1 MWQTHDRYVYNQEK
15 NVTSF
20 YLQLIWL
27 IFWGPLKIFLIDHIV
42 VIQNSDVE
50 EYWWF
55 SATQTIVLLSDTE
68 GQWTF
73 LPLALVTMFS
83 LMILADNVTLLRYVD
98 WLIDWL
104 IDWITFNV
112 LLGNMT
118 NGCKI
123 CLSWFLLPLNREGS
137 LSCQTCCDTEPQF
150 TRKGMHLIQ
159 SPNTTNK
166 EYWEHILT
174 RFVYSP

>member
-55 SATQTIVLLSDTE
+55 SATHVLLSDTE

-83 LMILADNVTLLRYVD
+83 LMILADKVTLLRNVD
-98 WLIDWL
+98 WLIA
-104 IDWITFNV
+104 WITFNV

-123 CLSWFLLPLNREGS
+123 
-137 LSCQTCCDTEPQF
+137 
-150 TRKGMHLIQ
+150 
-159 SPNTTNK
+159 
-166 EYWEHILT
+166 
-174 RFVYSP
+174 RFIWIPIAFK